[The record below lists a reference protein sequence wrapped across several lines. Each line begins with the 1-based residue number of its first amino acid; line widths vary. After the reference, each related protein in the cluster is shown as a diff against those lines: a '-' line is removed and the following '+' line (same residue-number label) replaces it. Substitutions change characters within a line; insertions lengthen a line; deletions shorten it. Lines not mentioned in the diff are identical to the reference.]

1 MAAAQLKVRIYYI
14 INLIQKL
21 KELINI
27 SNLCNFQLFASNIEE
42 NIIQSLK
49 TVKLL
54 LKKKVNEP
62 YIKEPSTQNL

>member
-21 KELINI
+21 KELVNI
-27 SNLCNFQLFASNIEE
+27 INLCNCQLFVSNIEE

-49 TVKLL
+49 TSKLL
-54 LKKKVNEP
+54 Q
-62 YIKEPSTQNL
+62 KEKS

>member
-21 KELINI
+21 KELVNI
-27 SNLCNFQLFASNIEE
+27 SNLYNFKLFASNIEE

-49 TVKLL
+49 TSKLVQ
-54 LKKKVNEP
+54 KKKVNGP
-62 YIKEPSTQNL
+62 YIKELSTQNL

>member
-21 KELINI
+21 KELANI
-27 SNLCNFQLFASNIEE
+27 INLCNCQLFVSNIEE

-49 TVKLL
+49 TSKLL
-54 LKKKVNEP
+54 Q
-62 YIKEPSTQNL
+62 KEKS

>member
-21 KELINI
+21 KELVNI
-27 SNLCNFQLFASNIEE
+27 SNLCNFKFFASNIEE

-49 TVKLL
+49 TSKLVQ
-54 LKKKVNEP
+54 KKKVNGP
-62 YIKEPSTQNL
+62 YIKELSTQNL

>member
-1 MAAAQLKVRIYYI
+1 MAAAQLKVRIYFI
-14 INLIQKL
+14 IQKL

-54 LKKKVNEP
+54 QKKKVSEP
-62 YIKEPSTQNL
+62 YIKEPSTQDL

>member
-21 KELINI
+21 KELVNI
-27 SNLCNFQLFASNIEE
+27 INLCNCQLFVSNIEE

-49 TVKLL
+49 TSKLL
-54 LKKKVNEP
+54 Q
-62 YIKEPSTQNL
+62 KEKT

>member
-21 KELINI
+21 KELVNI
-27 SNLCNFQLFASNIEE
+27 INLCNFQLFVSNIEE

-49 TVKLL
+49 TSKLL
-54 LKKKVNEP
+54 QKDK
-62 YIKEPSTQNL
+62 S